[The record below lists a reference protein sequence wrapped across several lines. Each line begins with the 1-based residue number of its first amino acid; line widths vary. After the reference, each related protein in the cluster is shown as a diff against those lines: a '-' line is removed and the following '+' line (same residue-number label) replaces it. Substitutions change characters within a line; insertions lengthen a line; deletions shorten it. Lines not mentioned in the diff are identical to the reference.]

1 MNIRRIVFALSVMTV
16 LTACGSSAAS
26 DTTISDSTTAVKPTE
41 TSNAP
46 QSNSDF
52 CKNAALATG
61 SLESVFADE
70 NSDASPA
77 ESWTLMLSYASQ
89 MLKDAP
95 DEIKEEAGRL
105 QEGISDYADVLGK
118 YDFDLM
124 AMAENP
130 DSIAEVEA
138 IDKDGSM
145 AKASEAVDKY
155 LEESCGIPQ
164 GS

>member
-1 MNIRRIVFALSVMTV
+1 MNIRRAVCALSVLFV
-16 LTACGSSAAS
+16 VSACGSSTSS
-26 DTTISDSTTAVKPTE
+26 DTTAGSDTTEVSEA
-41 TSNAP
+41 SR
-46 QSNSDF
+46 SNSDF
-52 CKNAALATG
+52 CKNAARATASLA
-61 SLESVFADE
+61 SVFSDE
-70 NSDASPA
+70 SSDASPK
-77 ESWTLMLSYASQ
+77 ESWTLMLSYAAE

-95 DEIKEEAGRL
+95 DEIEDEAARL
-105 QEGISDYADVLGK
+105 EEGISDYAEVLAK

-130 DSIAEVEA
+130 GALAEVEA

-145 AKASEAVDKY
+145 TQASEAVDTY

>member
-1 MNIRRIVFALSVMTV
+1 MIIRRAIFALSVMTV
-16 LTACGSSAAS
+16 LTACGSSTSS
-26 DTTISDSTTAVKPTE
+26 DSSSSDSTTAVKPVE
-41 TSNAP
+41 TSEAP

-52 CKNAALATG
+52 CKNAALATD
-61 SLESVFADE
+61 SMESVLSEE
-70 NSDASPA
+70 NSDASPEEA
-77 ESWTLMLSYASQ
+77 WKSILSYASK
-89 MLKDAP
+89 MLENAP
-95 DEIKEEAGRL
+95 NEIEKEAQRL
-105 QEGISDYADVLGK
+105 EEGISDYAAVLAK
-118 YDFDLM
+118 YDYDLM

-145 AKASEAVDKY
+145 EKASKAVDKY